1 MVCLIMA
8 KVLSVYLNDYD
19 LELLNNLRQVLNIQE
34 EGRIMK
40 VALKHLG
47 NDHMH
52 QEPAS
57 DRVAPEL
64 MIEIPA
70 EVRLR
75 SMMLSLI
82 DECKKEVTDQKA
94 SEEKEKKTAETA
106 KRIVDWMRGKNA

>member
-52 QEPAS
+52 SEPAP
-57 DRVAPEL
+57 DRVASEL

-75 SMMLSLI
+75 SMMLSLV
-82 DECKKEVTDQKA
+82 DECKKEVV
-94 SEEKEKKTAETA
+94 KEGEARELVERRLKGLGEW
-106 KRIVDWMRGKNA
+106 ISGKSL

>member
-19 LELLNNLRQVLNIQE
+19 LELLNNLRQVLNIPE

-40 VALKHLG
+40 AALKHLG

-52 QEPAS
+52 QEPAP

-75 SMMLSLI
+75 AMLKACVAEVKEEI
-82 DECKKEVTDQKA
+82 KKEIV
-94 SEEKEKKTAETA
+94 KEKQNKALQEL
-106 KRIVDWMRGKNA
+106 VGGKPQ

>member
-19 LELLNNLRQVLNIQE
+19 LELLNNLRQVLNIPE

-40 VALKHLG
+40 AALKHLG

-52 QEPAS
+52 SEPAP
-57 DRVAPEL
+57 DRVASEL

-75 SMMLSLI
+75 AMLKACVA
-82 DECKKEVTDQKA
+82 DVKE
-94 SEEKEKKTAETA
+94 EIEKE
-106 KRIVDWMRGKNA
+106 IVKEKQNKALQEWVGGKPQ

>member
-19 LELLNNLRQVLNIQE
+19 LELLNNLRQVLNIPE

-40 VALKHLG
+40 AALKHLG

-52 QEPAS
+52 QEPAP

-75 SMMLSLI
+75 AMLKACVADVKEEI
-82 DECKKEVTDQKA
+82 KKEIV
-94 SEEKEKKTAETA
+94 KEKQNKALQEW
-106 KRIVDWMRGKNA
+106 VGGKPQ